1 MRVLAVDPGLTRCGV
16 AVVETRLD
24 GRARAVVAEVVR
36 TDPEADHADRL
47 RAVFDA
53 VTGYLDQT
61 QPDVLVVERVFSQ
74 SNVRSAMGTAQAA
87 AVCMLAA
94 NQRGLP
100 VHQHTPTEVKAAVTG
115 SGRANCARFSP
126 DGARLALGT
135 ADRTVKL
142 FDVVSG
148 QEMCTLSTGHATQ
161 IYTVAFSPDG
171 KVLATGSED
180 GTVRLFRAS

>member
-24 GRARAVVAEVVR
+24 GRTRALVADVIR
-36 TDPEADHADRL
+36 TDRDADHADRL

-53 VTGYLDQT
+53 ITAYLEST
-61 QPDVLVVERVFSQ
+61 EPDVLVVERVFSQ
-74 SNVRSAMGTAQAA
+74 SNVRSVMGTAQAA

-115 SGRANCARFSP
+115 SGRADKSQVAFMVGRILGLRDVP
-126 DGARLALGT
+126 KPADATDALALGICHVWRSR
-135 ADRTVKL
+135 AGVK
-142 FDVVSG
+142 
-148 QEMCTLSTGHATQ
+148 A
-161 IYTVAFSPDG
+161 
-171 KVLATGSED
+171 
-180 GTVRLFRAS
+180 

>member
-94 NQRGLP
+94 NQRG
-100 VHQHTPTEVKAAVTG
+100 VRSAIVRAIEGREVLLQVRTG
-115 SGRANCARFSP
+115 RH
-126 DGARLALGT
+126 
-135 ADRTVKL
+135 
-142 FDVVSG
+142 
-148 QEMCTLSTGHATQ
+148 TLSVLTRDKDVGAGDS
-161 IYTVAFSPDG
+161 VALSIPVSSAHFYG
-171 KVLATGSED
+171 KEEGN
-180 GTVRLFRAS
+180 R